1 VRESYNRRR
10 TPELSSWSIPQWF
23 LARCAATPGG
33 VAFRYKDQGLYQE
46 VTWRAYRDTVEAFL
60 AGLEAL
66 GLQRGECVA
75 AMSDPCREFFIA
87 DVAGMCGG
95 AICYGIYTTC
105 SVAEVEYQLENG
117 GASYFLA
124 ENQEFVDKA
133 LQAEGGL
140 PQVRKIIV
148 FDTRALFQYRDE
160 RLISFEDV
168 VGLGRERLA
177 ATASAGKL
185 LAERAATIE
194 PHDIAVL
201 VYTSGT
207 TGPPK
212 GAMHDHAS
220 LMWGFANAYLEA
232 FPELN
237 EGVHRAVSHLP
248 VAHLI
253 ERSMSMYLP
262 LVADVIPHIGEEVE
276 DLPGTLYEVQPT
288 FINVVPRI
296 LEKIASQVVIGM
308 QRSSYAKRLAYA
320 AAMRV
325 GERYRARCW
334 EGKQPGFAS
343 RVLYGI
349 AKHLVFRPLLKKA
362 GLSKIRAVLCA
373 GAPLPQK
380 IQETW
385 EVWGVNVRN
394 LYGITEGGY
403 VLCQRAAFPHPGTG
417 GAPIFPRDVRLG
429 DDGELMVRGPGLFRG
444 YWRNDEGT
452 RATMQD
458 EWLTTGDIAEDN
470 GKGDFRIVDRKKDIM
485 ITSGGKNIAPSEI
498 ENLLKSSPYISE
510 AALVGD
516 GRKFVAALIEI
527 DFGTVSEWARQNRVI
542 YTSFQSLVSHED
554 VVKMIGREIEKV
566 NEHLARVEQVKK
578 FRILPK
584 ELDPEEGDT
593 TPTRKIKR
601 KHLYVLFGDLIEG
614 MYAEVPAAEAG
625 QVARTEKVDQGVH
638 PQGAET

>member
-1 VRESYNRRR
+1 VREGYNRRR
-10 TPELSSWSIPQWF
+10 APELSSWSIPQWF
-23 LARCAATPGG
+23 LARCKATPKG
-33 VAFRYKDQGLYQE
+33 VAFRFKDQGLYQE
-46 VTWRAYRDTVEAFL
+46 VTWQAYRDTVEAFL

-66 GLQRGECVA
+66 GLKRGERVA

-87 DVAGMCGG
+87 DMAGMCGG

-105 SVAEVEYQLENG
+105 SVSEVEYQLENG

-140 PQVRKIIV
+140 PQVRKIVV

-168 VGLGRERLA
+168 VRLGAEHV
-177 ATASAGKL
+177 TSISGAGKF
-185 LAERAATIE
+185 LAERVAAIK
-194 PHDIAVL
+194 PRDIAVL

-212 GAMHDHAS
+212 GAMHDHVS
-220 LMWGFANAYLEA
+220 LMWGFANSYLEA

-237 EGVHRAVSHLP
+237 TGVHRAVSHLP
-248 VAHLI
+248 MAHLI
-253 ERSMSMYLP
+253 ERSMSMCLP

-288 FINVVPRI
+288 FLNVVPRI
-296 LEKIASQVVIGM
+296 LERIASQVIIGM
-308 QRSSYAKRLAYA
+308 QRSSRVKRLAYA
-320 AAMRV
+320 AALRV
-325 GERYRARCW
+325 GARYRAARW
-334 EGKQPGFAS
+334 SGRRPGP
-343 RVLYGI
+343 VLRAVYL
-349 AKHLVFRPLLKKA
+349 AATHFVFRPLLKKA
-362 GLSKIRAVLCA
+362 GLSKIRTVLCA
-373 GAPLPQK
+373 GAPLPSK
-380 IQETW
+380 IQEMW
-385 EVWGVNVRN
+385 EIWGVNVRN

-403 VLCQRAAFPHPGTG
+403 VLCQRDAFPLPTAG
-417 GAPIFPRDVRLG
+417 GAPIFPREVKLG
-429 DDGELMVRGPGLFRG
+429 ADGELMVRGPGLFRG

-458 EWLTTGDIAEDN
+458 EWLVTGDIAEDN
-470 GKGDFRIVDRKKDIM
+470 GLGEFRIVDRKKDIM

-516 GRKFVAALIEI
+516 GRKFVTALVEI
-527 DFGTVSEWARQNRVI
+527 DFGTVSEWARQNKVI
-542 YTSFQSLVSHED
+542 YTSFQSLVSHGE
-554 VVKMIGREIEKV
+554 VVGLIAREIDLV
-566 NEHLARVEQVKK
+566 NDRLARVEQVKK

-601 KHLYVLFGDLIEG
+601 KHLYTLFGDLIEG
-614 MYAEVPAAEAG
+614 MYDEAPAAEAG
-625 QVARTEKVDQGVH
+625 PATRSQKVDQSVH
-638 PQGAET
+638 S

>member
-1 VRESYNRRR
+1 
-10 TPELSSWSIPQWF
+10 

-66 GLQRGECVA
+66 GLQRGERVA

-168 VGLGRERLA
+168 VGLGRKRLA
-177 ATASAGKL
+177 ATASGGKL

-237 EGVHRAVSHLP
+237 QGVHRAVSHLP

-320 AAMRV
+320 TAMRV
-325 GERYRARCW
+325 GEGYRARCW
-334 EGKQPGFAS
+334 EGKQPGLAS
-343 RVLYGI
+343 RVLYGL
-349 AKHLVFRPLLKKA
+349 ATHLVFRPLLKKA

-554 VVKMIGREIEKV
+554 VVKMIGREIEEV
-566 NEHLARVEQVKK
+566 NEHLARVEQVKN

-601 KHLYVLFGDLIEG
+601 KHLYVLFGDLIES

-625 QVARTEKVDQGVH
+625 QVARSEKVDQGVH
-638 PQGAET
+638 P

>member
-1 VRESYNRRR
+1 MRESYNRRR
-10 TPELSSWSIPQWF
+10 APELSSWSIPQWF
-23 LARCAATPGG
+23 LARCAATPDG

-46 VTWRAYRDTVEAFL
+46 VTWRAYRDAVEAFL

-66 GLQRGECVA
+66 GLERGERVA

-87 DVAGMCGG
+87 DMAGTCGG

-117 GASYFLA
+117 SASYFLA

-140 PQVRKIIV
+140 RQVRKIIV

-160 RLISFEDV
+160 RLISFAEV
-168 VGLGRERLA
+168 VTLGRERLA
-177 ATASAGKL
+177 AASSAGRL
-185 LAERAATIE
+185 LEERAATIK
-194 PHDIAVL
+194 PHDIAVV

-237 EGVHRAVSHLP
+237 QGVHRAVSHLP

-253 ERSMSMYLP
+253 ERSMSMHLP

-276 DLPGTLYEVQPT
+276 DLMGTLYEVQPT

-308 QRSSYAKRLAYA
+308 QRSSYVKRLAYA

-325 GERYRARCW
+325 GERYRAKRW
-334 EGKQPGFAS
+334 AGQELGLVSSA
-343 RVLYGI
+343 LYGL
-349 AKHLVFRPLLKKA
+349 ATHLVFRQLLKKA
-362 GLSKIRAVLCA
+362 GLSKIRTILCA

-385 EVWGVNVRN
+385 EIWGVNVRN

-403 VLCQRAAFPHPGTG
+403 VLCQRPAFPHPAIG
-417 GAPIFPRDVRLG
+417 GAPIFPREVRLG
-429 DDGELMVRGPGLFRG
+429 GDGELMVRGPGLFRG

-452 RATMQD
+452 LATMQD

-470 GKGDFRIVDRKKDIM
+470 GKGEFRIVDRKKDIM

-498 ENLLKSSPYISE
+498 ENQLKSSPYISE

-516 GRKFVAALIEI
+516 GRKFITALIEI
-527 DFGTVSEWARQNRVI
+527 DFGTVSEWARQNKII
-542 YTSFQSLVSHED
+542 YSSFQSLVSHEEI
-554 VVKMIGREIEKV
+554 VKLIGREIEEV

-625 QVARTEKVDQGVH
+625 QAARSDMADQGVH
-638 PQGAET
+638 T

>member
-1 VRESYNRRR
+1 VRKGYNRRR
-10 TPELSSWSIPQWF
+10 APELSSWSIPQWF
-23 LARCAATPGG
+23 LARCAATPKG

-46 VTWRAYRDTVEAFL
+46 VAWQAYRDTVEAFL

-66 GLQRGECVA
+66 GLKRGERLA

-87 DVAGMCGG
+87 DMAGMCGG

-105 SVAEVEYQLENG
+105 SVSEVEYQLENG

-140 PQVRKIIV
+140 PQVRKIVV

-168 VGLGRERLA
+168 VRLGSEHLA
-177 ATASAGKL
+177 SNAGAGKF
-185 LAERAATIE
+185 LAERAAAVK

-220 LMWGFANAYLEA
+220 LMWGFANSYLEA

-248 VAHLI
+248 MAHLI
-253 ERSMSMYLP
+253 ERSMSMCLP

-288 FINVVPRI
+288 FLNVVPRI
-296 LEKIASQVVIGM
+296 LERIASHVVIGM
-308 QRSSYAKRLAYA
+308 QRSSRVKRLAYA

-325 GERYRARCW
+325 GEHYRAALWKGER
-334 EGKQPGFAS
+334 PGLSLGA
-343 RVLYGI
+343 LY
-349 AKHLVFRPLLKKA
+349 AAATHLVFRPLLKKA

-373 GAPLPQK
+373 GAPLPPK

-385 EVWGVNVRN
+385 EIWGVNVRN

-403 VLCQRAAFPHPGTG
+403 VLCQRDAFPLPTIG
-417 GAPIFPRDVRLG
+417 GAPIFPREVKLG
-429 DDGELMVRGPGLFRG
+429 GDGELMVRGPGLFRG
-444 YWRNDEGT
+444 YWLNDEGT
-452 RATMQD
+452 SATMQD
-458 EWLTTGDIAEDN
+458 EWLVTGDIAEDS
-470 GKGDFRIVDRKKDIM
+470 GKGEFRIVDRKKDIM

-510 AALVGD
+510 VALVGD
-516 GRKFVAALIEI
+516 GRKFVSALVEI
-527 DFGTVSEWARQNRVI
+527 DFGSVSEWARQNKII
-542 YTSFQSLVSHED
+542 YTSFQSLVSHGGVID
-554 VVKMIGREIEKV
+554 LIGREIAQV
-566 NEHLARVEQVKK
+566 NDRLARVEQVKK

-601 KHLYVLFGDLIEG
+601 KHLYTLFGDLIEG
-614 MYAEVPAAEAG
+614 MYDEAPTAEVGPT
-625 QVARTEKVDQGVH
+625 ARSQEIDQRVH
-638 PQGAET
+638 S

>member
-10 TPELSSWSIPQWF
+10 APELSSWSIPQWF
-23 LARCAATPGG
+23 LARCAATPNA

-66 GLQRGECVA
+66 GLQRGERVA
-75 AMSDPCREFFIA
+75 AMSDPCREFFVA
-87 DVAGMCGG
+87 DIAGMCGG
-95 AICYGIYTTC
+95 AVCYGIYTTC

-140 PQVRKIIV
+140 RQVRKIIV

-168 VGLGRERLA
+168 VRLGRERLA
-177 ATASAGKL
+177 ATSSAGRL
-185 LAERAATIE
+185 LTERAATIK

-237 EGVHRAVSHLP
+237 EGTHRAVSHLP

-276 DLPGTLYEVQPT
+276 DLMGTLYEVQPT

-308 QRSSYAKRLAYA
+308 QRSSYGKRLAYA

-325 GERYRARCW
+325 GERCLAMRWAGQ
-334 EGKQPGFAS
+334 EPGLTL
-343 RVLYGI
+343 RTLYGL
-349 AKHLVFRPLLKKA
+349 ATHLVFRQLLKKA
-362 GLSKIRAVLCA
+362 GLSKIRTILCA

-403 VLCQRAAFPHPGTG
+403 VLCQRAAFPSPAVG
-417 GAPIFPRDVRLG
+417 GAAIFPREVKLG
-429 DDGELMVRGPGLFRG
+429 GDGELMVRGPGLFRG

-458 EWLTTGDIAEDN
+458 EWLTTGDVAEDN
-470 GKGDFRIVDRKKDIM
+470 GKGEFRIVDRKKDIM

-527 DFGTVSEWARQNRVI
+527 DFGTVSEWARQHKII
-542 YTSFQSLVSHED
+542 YTSFQSLVSHEG
-554 VVKMIGREIEKV
+554 VVGLIEREIEEV
-566 NEHLARVEQVKK
+566 NDRLARVEQVKK

-625 QVARTEKVDQGVH
+625 QAARSEKVDQGVH
-638 PQGAET
+638 P